1 MARADGR
8 PLPSI
13 QSQLVGRDHWL
24 IQRRQ
29 LLASLIFSAID
40 LSEDWWSIST
50 DACRVWGM
58 PRSGELVMDLRKK
71 RREFHMSRC
80 KLTRIRAL
88 WSSAPQFFPHMFLRG
103 RKREGARGETHIL
116 TMRTFHLKWSVY
128 REPEFSASLLQS
140 SVSHDPSQI
149 ILICWFAAH
158 GTFVII
164 ITLWYSLMNA
174 QFKRTAFIWN
184 GNLLF
189 LLSLM
194 DFLAK

>member
-1 MARADGR
+1 MHAEYGACHD
-8 PLPSI
+8 
-13 QSQLVGRDHWL
+13 LVSHGPT
-24 IQRRQ
+24 
-29 LLASLIFSAID
+29 
-40 LSEDWWSIST
+40 EK
-50 DACRVWGM
+50 M
-58 PRSGELVMDLRKK
+58 
-71 RREFHMSRC
+71 REFHMSRC
-80 KLTRIRAL
+80 KLTPIRAL
-88 WSSAPQFFPHMFLRG
+88 WSSALLFFPHTFLRG

-116 TMRTFHLKWSVY
+116 TMRTFRLEWSIY

-149 ILICWFAAH
+149 ILICWFAAQ
-158 GTFVII
+158 GTFVI

>member
-1 MARADGR
+1 M
-8 PLPSI
+8 
-13 QSQLVGRDHWL
+13 QSMGHAT
-24 IQRRQ
+24 I
-29 LLASLIFSAID
+29 
-40 LSEDWWSIST
+40 WW
-50 DACRVWGM
+50 
-58 PRSGELVMDLRKK
+58 VMDLRKK
-71 RREFHMSRC
+71 RESFTWADVSSLASERC
-80 KLTRIRAL
+80 DPL
-88 WSSAPQFFPHMFLRG
+88 PCCFFLMFLRG

-116 TMRTFHLKWSVY
+116 TMRTFCLEWSIY

-149 ILICWFAAH
+149 ILICWFAAQ